1 MHTTGP
7 LSAKEQV
14 AHHKWTKDCQRVT
27 YAAETINLLSHS
39 STCLPLVRQ
48 LRLFLDCDGLIC
60 RGRKIHNP
68 PLSESAK
75 FPIHLFRALIV
86 TDTHTKQVHSSVNAT
101 VTALRQS
108 FWRPSIRQY
117 VRKPL
122 HIVWYVTTS
131 YRDHPSSP
139 QTPLSYVR

>member
-68 PLSESAK
+68 PLSESAT

-86 TDTHTKQVHSSVNAT
+86 TDTHTKQLHSSVSAT

-122 HIVWYVTTS
+122 QNCVICNNKLQG
-131 YRDHPSSP
+131 PP
-139 QTPLSYVR
+139 FKPPLPYVR